1 MALKKSQNTSFGIV
15 VQDAYHRI
23 ESLRLVNKEK
33 MQFNVCAYADVNAA
47 PFMSNMYTCV
57 YDIKGENPIKQAYV
71 YIKSLSEFEG
81 AADC

>member
-33 MQFNVCAYADVNAA
+33 MQFSVCAYADVNAI
-47 PFMSNMYTCV
+47 PFMSNLYSCA
-57 YDIKGENPIKQAYV
+57 YDLTGENPLKQAYAH
-71 YIKSLSEFEG
+71 IKTLSDFDG
-81 AADC
+81 AVDC